1 MNKESLANQL
11 VCMLDVNSMPGD
23 QFIAEFKRLIESFFI
38 AGAQRIDLI
47 GKVMD
52 LDNEIGGYNY
62 DIPLLEETQDAITN
76 LSQSEGI
83 CFVFKATDSQLLG
96 KSIHV

>member
-52 LDNEIGGYNY
+52 IDNAIGGHNY
-62 DIPLLEETQDAITN
+62 DIPVLEETQDTIRN
-76 LSQSEGI
+76 LGQTEGI
-83 CFVFKATDSQLLG
+83 WFFFIVFWT
-96 KSIHV
+96 